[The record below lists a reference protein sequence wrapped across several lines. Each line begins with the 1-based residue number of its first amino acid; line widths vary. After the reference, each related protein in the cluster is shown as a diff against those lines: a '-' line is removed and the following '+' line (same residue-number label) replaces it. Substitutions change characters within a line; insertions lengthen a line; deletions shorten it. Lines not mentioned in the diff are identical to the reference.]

1 MSGKGNE
8 MKALFRGNVIRGM
21 RLVGVF
27 DDEDQAVIEEYVDN
41 LDSPVTDNVEKLF
54 HQFVDLTP
62 SSHDS
67 QYGDIPPLSR
77 VILVSGSL
85 TRGIVARG
93 PFPARTIAL
102 GYAVNLS
109 FGQTAN
115 YYVIDLEPDF
125 AVLRDKLYALVGK
138 GMATGQVS
146 V

>member
-1 MSGKGNE
+1 
-8 MKALFRGNVIRGM
+8 MKALFRGNVIQGM

-27 DDEDQAVIEEYVDN
+27 DDEDQAAVEEYVSKLDN
-41 LDSPVTDNVEKLF
+41 PVTDNVEKQF

-62 SSHDS
+62 SSHAP
-67 QYGDIPPLSR
+67 QYGDIPPPAR

-93 PFPARTIAL
+93 PFPTRSIAL

-115 YYVIDLEPDF
+115 YYVIDLEPEF
-125 AVLRDKLYALVGK
+125 AALRDKLYELVNK
-138 GMATGQVS
+138 GLTTDQANA
-146 V
+146 